1 MAPSAVRRTGTRV
14 ACARHAVDARRSPPM
29 ASHGVE
35 AILSVLGVGA
45 VSLVGTVTLAWD
57 PGRLHRATDRLVAF
71 AVGALLGDALLH
83 LVPEALGADPS
94 PLRVSVQ
101 VLAGMGTFFVLE
113 RLLRHRLHHLR
124 PHHGVHPVVAMN
136 LVGDGLHNLV
146 DGMMIAG
153 SWSTG
158 DPVQGATTTLAVLLH
173 EVPQEVG
180 DFAVLVHGGLAV
192 RRAIA
197 WNAFSAAMAV
207 LGAVAVLA
215 LEPCVAGLRTFL
227 VPFTAGGFLYVA
239 GSDLIPELQHRDVGL
254 RASLLEILL
263 VAAGVGVMAAF
274 LLIE

>member
-1 MAPSAVRRTGTRV
+1 MLDALGSASMT
-14 ACARHAVDARRSPPM
+14 
-29 ASHGVE
+29 SHGVE
-35 AILSVLGVGA
+35 AILSVVGVGA
-45 VSLVGTVTLAWD
+45 VSLVGVATLAWNA
-57 PGRLHRATDRLVAF
+57 GRLHRVTDRLVAF
-71 AVGALLGDALLH
+71 AVGALLGDAFLH
-83 LVPEALGADPS
+83 LLPEALAADAS
-94 PLRVSVQ
+94 PLRVSAQ

-124 PHHGVHPVVAMN
+124 PDHGVRPVVAMN

-158 DPVQGATTTLAVLLH
+158 DPVLGWTTTLAVLLH

-192 RRAIA
+192 RRAVA
-197 WNAFSAAMAV
+197 WNAFSAAPAV
-207 LGAVAVLA
+207 LGAAAVLA
-215 LEPCVAGLRTFL
+215 LEPQVAGLRAFL

-239 GSDLIPELQHRDVGL
+239 ASDLIPEMHRRHATL
-254 RASLLEILL
+254 STSLLDVLL

-274 LLIE
+274 LLLE